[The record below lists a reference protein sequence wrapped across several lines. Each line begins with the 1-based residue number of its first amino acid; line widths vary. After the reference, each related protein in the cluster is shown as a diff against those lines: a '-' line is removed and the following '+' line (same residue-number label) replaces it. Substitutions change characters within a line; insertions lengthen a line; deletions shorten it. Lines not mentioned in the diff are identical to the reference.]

1 MNLKFRLKNFN
12 LDCDLAHAGSSDH
25 HCVLCKCSF
34 RQFYCTQN
42 VHLFFPVPCS
52 DNEAVGEKT
61 SIGEFQIRFF
71 FPQYSFKTIPLF
83 FLAAGFTLLLEHI
96 QILQNLE
103 TIQWQCLV
111 LHLHLVTFITIKWIL
126 SWVCFVLFCL
136 PFLAH
141 PLRHNAGML
150 IVAIKCGMNE
160 VFGRGCGRN

>member
-1 MNLKFRLKNFN
+1 MNLKFILKNFN

-42 VHLFFPVPCS
+42 VRLFFPVPCS

-61 SIGEFQIRFF
+61 SIVEFQIRFF
-71 FPQYSFKTIPLF
+71 FLS
-83 FLAAGFTLLLEHI
+83 TLLKQYLFSFW
-96 QILQNLE
+96 LLALLCYQNISRFCKSWKLFSGN
-103 TIQWQCLV
+103 V
-111 LHLHLVTFITIKWIL
+111 LTCIYIWSHLLPSNGYCPGL
-126 SWVCFVLFCL
+126 VLFCL

-150 IVAIKCGMNE
+150 IVGIKCGMNE
-160 VFGRGCGRN
+160 VFERGCGRN